1 MTPACG
7 ARHLLPRPVFLRLV
21 GPCTLLTLGLGGTML
36 ARAADSD
43 TSATPAPNQL
53 QEVIVTAEKRAE
65 SLDKVPIA
73 VSVLTREE
81 MSQQQIY
88 NMADVAAVTP
98 GVDFQNTGST
108 IALSIRGISSGIS
121 GYSTTGI
128 YIDDVPVQIR
138 LDNGIVPGTNTT
150 PLVFDLD
157 RVEVLK
163 GPQGTLFGAGAEGGT
178 IRFIQ
183 AQPSLTHSSG
193 YVRAGLATTDGGGPS
208 YEFGA
213 ALGGP
218 IVEDKLGFRVSAW
231 HQRQGGYIDH
241 VSAIPGGADYPN
253 SGWRDADV
261 LRAALTYAPIPALT
275 ITPSMFYQHTY
286 WNDVPTFDPGGP
298 GYPDPMSTNW
308 SSLNP
313 TYSNVDAGLFAFQGL
328 RLQPSSDSLFL
339 PSLKVEDDLSGVT
352 LTSDTSYLYRRYT
365 AQQDFTTVMPTI
377 IGLPWPTTAAASA
390 NSWTPA
396 QLNVFAQEFRATS
409 ASPDARL
416 QWTAGVFF
424 NESRQVGYQWVW
436 SPYWPTQ
443 IQQAYGEPIQQV
455 FGQPLLPGGLNI
467 FEKEPLSDRQVAAY
481 GQATWRVIRHVSLV
495 AGARVARET
504 DKYYIYIN
512 GPLNGP
518 NVTSFSGTKSQTVV
532 DPKYGVNVQ
541 IDDDNMVYVSATK
554 GDRVGGVNPP
564 FYNTPACNAAMAA
577 LGYPDGAPNT
587 YSGDSLWSYEI
598 GSKNRLL
605 DGHLQMEASAFHI
618 KWTGIQQ
625 IVNVPACTEGFTS
638 NLGQATSNGFDFQA
652 EALVTD
658 SLKVGLSVGYTNARN
673 ATTIVSGGNNV
684 VANGQQINPLAAP
697 WILVPTVE
705 YTFPIAADYNGY
717 ARLDDTYH
725 SKNPGPYNPTTNT
738 ASPTYN
744 AYFVPNPAYNQLNMH
759 LGTTWHG
766 WDASVYA
773 LNALNSHP
781 LLFNSALGP
790 FTFYGATF
798 TLQPRTIG
806 ATVEYHW

>member
-1 MTPACG
+1 MTPLCG
-7 ARHLLPRPVFLRLV
+7 ARGPAGHAFPGLLAPCILLALGFV
-21 GPCTLLTLGLGGTML
+21 GTTP
-36 ARAADSD
+36 AVAASDS
-43 TSATPAPNQL
+43 SAAPAPNQL

-65 SLDKVPIA
+65 NLDKVPIA
-73 VSVLTREE
+73 VSVLTRDD
-81 MSQQQIY
+81 MAQQQIY

-183 AQPSLTHSSG
+183 AQPSLTRSSG

-213 ALGGP
+213 AAGGP
-218 IVEDKLGFRVSAW
+218 IIQDELGFRVSAW

-241 VSAIPGGADYPN
+241 ASAIPGGANYPD

-261 LRAALTYAPIPALT
+261 LRAALTFAPVATLK
-275 ITPSMFYQHTY
+275 ITPSMFYQHVY

-308 SSLNP
+308 SSLGP
-313 TYSNVDAGLFAFQGL
+313 TYSNVAGGRLVFQGL

-339 PSLKVEDDLSGVT
+339 PSLKIEDDLPGIT

-365 AQQDFTTVMPTI
+365 AQQDFTSVMPTI
-377 IGLPWPTTAAASA
+377 IGLPWPVTADASA

-396 QLNVFAQEFRATS
+396 QLNVFAQEFRAAS
-409 ASPDARL
+409 ANPNARL
-416 QWTAGVFF
+416 QWTFGVFF

-443 IQQAYGEPIQQV
+443 IQQAYGAPIDQV

-467 FEKEPLSDRQVAAY
+467 YEKEPLSDRQTAAY
-481 GQATWRVIRHVSLV
+481 GQATWQLVKHVSLV

-504 DKYYIYIN
+504 DKYSIYIN

-518 NVTSFSGTKSQTVV
+518 TVTQFAGTKSQNVV
-532 DPKYGVNVQ
+532 DPKYGVNLQ
-541 IDDDNMVYVSATK
+541 IDDNNLVYVSATK
-554 GDRVGGVNPP
+554 GDRIGGVNPP
-564 FYNTPACNAAMAA
+564 FYNTPACDAALAA

-598 GSKNRLL
+598 GSKDRLL
-605 DGHLQMEASAFHI
+605 DGRLEMQASAFHI
-618 KWTGIQQ
+618 KWRGIQQ
-625 IVNVPACTEGFTS
+625 IVQVPACTEGFTS
-638 NLGQATSNGFDFQA
+638 NLGEATSNGFDFQA
-652 EALVTD
+652 QALVTD
-658 SLKVGLSVGYTNARN
+658 SLKVGLGIGYTNARN

-684 VANGQQINPLAAP
+684 VASGQQINPLAAP
-697 WILVPTVE
+697 WIITPTVE
-705 YTFPIAADYNGY
+705 YTFPISGDHSGY
-717 ARLDDTYH
+717 ARLDDSYH
-725 SKNPGPYNPTTNT
+725 SKNPGPYNPTTDT
-738 ASPTYN
+738 SSPTYN
-744 AYFVPNPAYNQLNMH
+744 AYFVPNPAYNQLNTHVGM
-759 LGTTWHG
+759 TWDG
-766 WDASVYA
+766 WDVSVYA

-781 LLFNSALGP
+781 LLFNSALNP